1 MINHHQNFQLLVD
14 VGWWML
20 TNNFSSA
27 WPAEKSVHHLA
38 VLLQQ
43 PRRQSQAQI
52 QQRWHA
58 YGDVWPWT
66 NDRVEIWSVKH
77 SETHWTILGT
87 RSTWIPQVDH
97 GRPWSHVAWNLTNRL
112 QEGLHCLASRT
123 LQIRFQR
130 FHGSPWISSLATQ
143 TLCLEKTHI
152 ENIERSHHVTSI
164 RANVVTSIPNSTRLP
179 EWISSKF
186 NGRTSESL
194 DNRRGYSSQFSAHT
208 LPWMSTIALTRSG
221 RSKANCKPTWV
232 QMTGHL
238 CRQMKTLQ
246 FCKNFEFFR
255 RKTVKTQS
263 RAWNQQACRLG
274 EWFRLI

>member
-1 MINHHQNFQLLVD
+1 MISNSN
-14 VGWWML
+14 
-20 TNNFSSA
+20 
-27 WPAEKSVHHLA
+27 
-38 VLLQQ
+38 
-43 PRRQSQAQI
+43 
-52 QQRWHA
+52 
-58 YGDVWPWT
+58 
-66 NDRVEIWSVKH
+66 
-77 SETHWTILGT
+77 
-87 RSTWIPQVDH
+87 
-97 GRPWSHVAWNLTNRL
+97 
-112 QEGLHCLASRT
+112 
-123 LQIRFQR
+123 
-130 FHGSPWISSLATQ
+130 SLSGK
-143 TLCLEKTHI
+143 KTHI
-152 ENIERSHHVTSI
+152 ENIENIERSHLLEQMWATF
-164 RANVVTSIPNSTRLP
+164 PNSTRLP

-238 CRQMKTLQ
+238 CRQMKNLQ

-274 EWFRLI
+274 E